1 VVVTEL
7 SIQRALRGG
16 ETPAALEARLG
27 IKSRAHKDYAN
38 LVLFKYGPGADFRE
52 ETNQEA
58 RGIILDANKDWAV
71 VCWGYRKFH
80 NHGEALAAPIEWST
94 ARVWEKLDGSL
105 MQVYHY
111 DGKWHVATSGT
122 PDGATDIN
130 GKGTFAD
137 LFWTTLRS
145 AGYDVGKFDRSRCYM
160 FELVAPENRVVV
172 RYPQAM
178 LFLHGVRNRVSLR
191 EEDPE
196 MHARSIGIPD
206 AGAVPAR
213 VAG

>member
-160 FELVAPENRVVV
+160 FELVARRTVSWSGTRRRCCSSTASATGFRSGRRPGDARPEHR
-172 RYPQAM
+172 
-178 LFLHGVRNRVSLR
+178 
-191 EEDPE
+191 D
-196 MHARSIGIPD
+196 PD
-206 AGAVPAR
+206 ARAVPAR
-213 VAG
+213 LGG